1 MCSKEQLQSVIDDV
15 RAGVCNALGDRL
27 HSLILYGSYARGDY
41 DEESDVDFAVLAN
54 IKDTELVKY
63 RKPIYEIASRASL
76 KNDVE
81 VSISLMDVP
90 TVMKLLDAVPYY
102 QNVMREGIRI
112 YEQ

>member
-15 RAGVCNALGDRL
+15 RAGVRAALGDRL

-54 IKDTELVKY
+54 VKDTELIKY
-63 RKPIYEIASRASL
+63 RSPIYKVASRASL

-81 VSISLMDVP
+81 VSIVLMDTS
-90 TVMKLLDAVPYY
+90 TVNQWLDTVPYY
-102 QNVMREGIRI
+102 QNVMREGIKI
-112 YEQ
+112 YGQ